1 MHEVYNV
8 HLNKSTI
15 INYAY
20 TPILNVPVIHDSRKQ
35 KRERKRERER
45 EREIETEES
54 KIADIS
60 KRIF

>member
-1 MHEVYNV
+1 MHKVYNV

-35 KRERKRERER
+35 KESVRER

-54 KIADIS
+54 KSADIS
-60 KRIF
+60 KRII